1 MDGGLWLEAGD
12 SQAAKLLLEQ
22 LLCLWTCQESPRGPF
37 HPAPTAS
44 GIARHH
50 GSSPQHCYRK
60 TISACLLACLA
71 QRCSRETTQHVQI
84 NTQPNMLKRVVAVS
98 IRAVGG
104 LAGPTRR
111 PHESIPLTSRL
122 KPFRDHEVAAAV
134 KGS

>member
-1 MDGGLWLEAGD
+1 M
-12 SQAAKLLLEQ
+12 AKLLLEQ
-22 LLCLWTCQESPRGPF
+22 LLRLWTCQESPRGPF

-44 GIARHH
+44 GIALHH
-50 GSSPQHCYRK
+50 GSSPKHCYRK

-98 IRAVGG
+98 IRLLGG

-111 PHESIPLTSRL
+111 PCLMRVPSTNMLRC
-122 KPFRDHEVAAAV
+122 FRNHEVEAAV

>member
-1 MDGGLWLEAGD
+1 MDMPGKPARAFSSSADSFGD
-12 SQAAKLLLEQ
+12 RSPSRLL
-22 LLCLWTCQESPRGPF
+22 PK
-37 HPAPTAS
+37 
-44 GIARHH
+44 
-50 GSSPQHCYRK
+50 HCYRK

-71 QRCSRETTQHVQI
+71 QCCSRETTQHVQI

-98 IRAVGG
+98 IRLLGG

-111 PHESIPLTSRL
+111 PCLMRVPLTSML